1 MSDKGK
7 RINASGRQVEPVVKR
22 AKPFGRD
29 DRAARESQRRA
40 SAYGRARGNA

>member
-7 RINASGRQVEPVVKR
+7 RVNASGHQAEATVKQAR
-22 AKPFGRD
+22 PFGKD
-29 DRAARESQRRA
+29 DRAARESQRRT